1 MGESKSGIATASWHL
16 NIPKDFQNSNIGDRI
31 NADLCTFGTD
41 SNFILEN
48 FIIEGTKE
56 KQFLDKE
63 KKFSSTKYRFLNYQ
77 GCPSGSSTSTSSS
90 TALKSL

>member
-16 NIPKDFQNSNIGDRI
+16 NISKDFQNYNIGDRI

-48 FIIEGTKE
+48 CIIEGTKE
-56 KQFLDKE
+56 KQFWDKE
-63 KKFSSTKYRFLNYQ
+63 KKFSCSTYK
-77 GCPSGSSTSTSSS
+77 TSE
-90 TALKSL
+90 